1 MRTSRVAL
9 SVAVPVL
16 AVLLAACGGGD
27 PDNGATDE
35 PSTSSSSSAS
45 PSAEPSGSGTPAP
58 VRKLAPEPCATK
70 PDVTVGTAD
79 ELQDALDEAGPGDA
93 IRVQDGTYEGEFEI
107 SESGTAAEPAELCGT
122 AKAVLSGG
130 PSDGGYTLHLDGADH
145 WRILGITL
153 QGGQKGLMADG
164 TTGSL
169 VDGITVKDTGDEA
182 IHLRANSTDNIV
194 QRATVRNTGLREEK
208 FGEGIYIGTAESNWG
223 DISNGKPDRSDR
235 NVIRNNDIAQT
246 TAESVDIK
254 EGTTGGTLKDNTFS
268 GVGMT
273 EGDSWVDVKGNEW
286 TIDGNRGDQAP
297 EDGYKVLQILD
308 GWGRQ
313 NVFTN
318 NVSVV
323 GGDGYGINVTKQ
335 RDGNIVEC
343 SNVARD
349 AGEGLTTIDCT

>member
-1 MRTSRVAL
+1 MRTRRVAL

-16 AVLLAACGGGD
+16 AVLLAACGGGGSAD
-27 PDNGATDE
+27 DASDT
-35 PSTSSSSSAS
+35 PSASSSAS
-45 PSAEPSGSGTPAP
+45 PSAEASGSSTPAP
-58 VRKLAPEPCATK
+58 VTKLQPEPCAAK

-93 IRVQDGTYEGEFEI
+93 IRVKDGTYKGEFKIE
-107 SESGTAAEPAELCGT
+107 ESGTAAKPAELCGT
-122 AKAVLSGG
+122 SKAVLSGG

-164 TTGSL
+164 TTGTL
-169 VDGITVKDTGDEA
+169 VDGITVEDTGDEA
-182 IHLRANSTDNIV
+182 IHLRATSTDNIV

-208 FGEGIYIGTAESNWG
+208 FGEGIYIGTAESNWC
-223 DISNGKPDRSDR
+223 DISGCKPDRSDR
-235 NVIRNNDIAQT
+235 NVIRNNDIAET

-254 EGTTGGTLKDNTFS
+254 EGTTAGVLKDNTFS

-286 TIDGNRGDQAP
+286 TIDGNRGNQAP

-308 GWGRQ
+308 GWGQ
-313 NVFTN
+313 KNVFKN

-323 GGDGYGINVTKQ
+323 GGDGYGINVTKS
-335 RDGNIVEC
+335 RDGNIVDC

-349 AGEGLTTIDCT
+349 AGKGLTSIDCT